1 MKRIY
6 MDHAATSPV
15 DAEVLE
21 AMKPFFSEKFGNSSS
36 LHSFGKEAK
45 GGLDWA
51 RGKVAE
57 AINAKPKE
65 IIFTSGGTESDNLAL
80 KGIAYAYRE
89 KGNHIITTKI
99 EHHAVL
105 HTCEFLEKHG
115 FDVTYLGVDKHG
127 FIDLDELNNA
137 ITEKTILVSV
147 MHANNEIGTIEPVEE
162 IGKICRGKGVKFHT
176 DAVQTAGKVPIDVE
190 KMNIDALSISGHKIY
205 GPKGVGA
212 LYLRS
217 GTMLEPQILGGG
229 HEFGK
234 RSGTENIAGIV
245 GLGKAMELAVKRMDK
260 EAVRLALLQDK
271 LSDKI
276 QERIDGV
283 KLNGHPEKR
292 LPGNAN
298 FSFDFIEGEGL
309 ITHLDL
315 EGIAAS
321 TGSACSTKSLEPS
334 HVLTAIGLSHVQ
346 AHGSLRISLGKG
358 NTEEDIDYLVEV
370 LPPIIEKLREMSPLN
385 KDNVK
390 EFENFD
396 DGKHEHSHKQ

>member
-6 MDHAATSPV
+6 MDHAATSPL
-15 DAEVLE
+15 DAEVLK
-21 AMKPFFSEKFGNSSS
+21 AMEPFFSEKFGNSSS

-51 RGKVAE
+51 REKVAE

-80 KGIAYAYRE
+80 KGIAYAYRS

-105 HTCEFLEKHG
+105 HTCEFLEKNG
-115 FDVTYLGVDKHG
+115 FDVTYLGVDKYG
-127 FIDLDELNNA
+127 FVDLDELRNA
-137 ITEKTILVSV
+137 ITDKTILVSV

-162 IGKICRGKGVKFHT
+162 IGKICRENGVKFHT

-205 GPKGVGA
+205 GPKGVGV
-212 LYLRS
+212 LYLRE
-217 GTMLEPQILGGG
+217 GTSLEPQTLGGG

-245 GLGKAMELAVKRMDK
+245 GLGKAMELAVKRMAR
-260 EAVRLALLQDK
+260 ESVRLALLQDK

-276 QERIDGV
+276 QERVDGV

-309 ITHLDL
+309 IMHLDM

-346 AHGSLRISLGKG
+346 AHGSLRISLGKD
-358 NTEEDIDYLVEV
+358 NTEEDVDYLVGV
-370 LPPIIEKLREMSPLN
+370 LPPIIKKLREMSPLN

-390 EFENFD
+390 EFENFGD
-396 DGKHEHSHKQ
+396 SEHKH